1 MGINSNKN
9 KFSLSSK
16 MSSKKLFNT
25 KKDFC
30 NLLFEKSNA
39 MIPLDYLEEFE
50 EMSVNVEQVASNI
63 IIVSECVEDSY
74 SFI

>member
-1 MGINSNKN
+1 MVINSNTIQ
-9 KFSLSSK
+9 LS
-16 MSSKKLFNT
+16 MSSKIPQKKILNN

-50 EMSVNVEQVASNI
+50 VMSVNVEQITSNI
-63 IIVSECVEDSY
+63 IIVSECEDN
-74 SFI
+74 

>member
-1 MGINSNKN
+1 MVINSKTIQ
-9 KFSLSSK
+9 LS
-16 MSSKKLFNT
+16 MSSKISQKKILNN

-50 EMSVNVEQVASNI
+50 VMSVNVEQIASNI
-63 IIVSECVEDSY
+63 IIVSECEDN
-74 SFI
+74 

>member
-1 MGINSNKN
+1 MVINSNTIQ
-9 KFSLSSK
+9 LS
-16 MSSKKLFNT
+16 MSSKISQKKILNN

-50 EMSVNVEQVASNI
+50 VMSVNVEQITSNI
-63 IIVSECVEDSY
+63 IIVSECEDN
-74 SFI
+74 

>member
-1 MGINSNKN
+1 MVID
-9 KFSLSSK
+9 SK
-16 MSSKKLFNT
+16 TIQLCLPSKITQRQILNT
-25 KKDFC
+25 KKDFS

-50 EMSVNVEQVASNI
+50 EMSVNVEQIASNI

>member
-1 MGINSNKN
+1 MVIDSNTIQLWLPKITQRKILN
-9 KFSLSSK
+9 
-16 MSSKKLFNT
+16 N

-50 EMSVNVEQVASNI
+50 EMSVNVEQIASNI
-63 IIVSECVEDSY
+63 IIVSECVED
-74 SFI
+74 

>member
-1 MGINSNKN
+1 MVINSNTIQ
-9 KFSLSSK
+9 LS
-16 MSSKKLFNT
+16 MSSKISQKKILNN

-50 EMSVNVEQVASNI
+50 VMSVNVEQIASNI
-63 IIVSECVEDSY
+63 IIVSECEDN
-74 SFI
+74 

>member
-1 MGINSNKN
+1 MVINSKTIQ
-9 KFSLSSK
+9 LS
-16 MSSKKLFNT
+16 MSSKISQKKILNN

-50 EMSVNVEQVASNI
+50 VMSVNVEQITSNI
-63 IIVSECVEDSY
+63 IIVSECEDN
-74 SFI
+74 